1 MKGLARFC
9 RLILGLV
16 FLFSG
21 FVKLLSPVGTSLI
34 IKEYL
39 AAFHLGFLSGA
50 SVAAA
55 VVLSLAE
62 FLTGVAML
70 LRLRL
75 RIFSWVALV
84 LTGAFTL
91 LTLYL
96 AIFNPIDDCGCFGE
110 VVHLSNWQTFF
121 KNLVLLPCAVIIF
134 VARKKITEF
143 RYPVW
148 EWIFVGLF
156 AALGLFVL
164 LRTFLVAP
172 IQESTPYGEGTEIS
186 AAPAA
191 AAAEA
196 YETVFIYEK
205 DGRRQ
210 TFDLDNLPDESW
222 TYVDAVTTEQGNAG
236 EASDSDFRI
245 ESLAGEDIT
254 ADVLSADRLL
264 LMSFYHPD
272 RLSRRSMEA
281 IGKVRDAALAAG
293 MEFLLVSSAPI
304 AGLPD
309 GYETGTADLK
319 LLMTLNRSN
328 GGVTYLNRG
337 MVVRKWA
344 SSAVAVRGPRFYA
357 ADDPEMELL
366 RTLRRQRLTMEL
378 LVVAFLAL
386 CLVKFAVFYKCRV

>member
-39 AAFHLGFLSGA
+39 AAFHLSALSSL

-55 VVLSLAE
+55 VVLSLTE
-62 FLTGVAML
+62 FLTGIAML

-75 RIFSWVALV
+75 RIFSPVALV
-84 LTGAFTL
+84 LTGVFTL

-148 EWIFVGLF
+148 EWVFVGLF

-172 IQESTPYGEGTEIS
+172 IQESTPYSEGAEIC

-196 YETVFIYEK
+196 YDTVFIYEK
-205 DGRRQ
+205 DGQRQ

-245 ESLAGEDIT
+245 ESPAGEDIT

-272 RLSRRSMEA
+272 RLSPRSREA
-281 IGKVRDAALAAG
+281 IDKVRDAALAAG

-304 AGLPD
+304 ASLPE
-309 GYETGTADLK
+309 GYETATADLK

-344 SSAVAVRGPRFYA
+344 RRAVSVRGPRFYS

-386 CLVKFAVFYKCRV
+386 CLAKFVVFYKFRV

>member
-1 MKGLARFC
+1 MKSLARLC

-16 FLFSG
+16 FLISG
-21 FVKLLSPVGTSLI
+21 YLKLLSPVGTSLI

-39 AAFHLGFLSGA
+39 TAFHMGAFSGM
-50 SVAAA
+50 SLAAA
-55 VVLSLAE
+55 VALSLTE

-84 LTGAFTL
+84 LTSLFTVI
-91 LTLYL
+91 TLYL

-110 VVHLSNWQTFF
+110 AVHLTNWQTFF
-121 KNLVLLPCAVIIF
+121 KNLVLLPCAAIIF

-143 RYPVW
+143 RHPVW

-156 AALGLFVL
+156 AALGLFIV
-164 LRTFLVAP
+164 LRTFLEAP
-172 IQESTPYGEGTEIS
+172 IQESTPYGEGTEIC
-186 AAPAA
+186 AAPA

-210 TFDLDNLPDESW
+210 TFDLDNLPDDSW
-222 TYVDAVTTEQGNAG
+222 TYVEAVTTELGSAG
-236 EASDSDFRI
+236 EASDADFRI
-245 ESLAGEDIT
+245 ESPAGDDAT
-254 ADVLSADRLL
+254 ADILSAERLL

-272 RLSRRSMEA
+272 RLSRRSLEA
-281 IGKVRDAALAAG
+281 IGKVRDAALSAG
-293 MEFLLVSSAPI
+293 MEFALVSSAPME
-304 AGLPD
+304 GLPD
-309 GYETGTADLK
+309 GYEAYTADLK

-337 MVVRKWA
+337 MIVRKWA
-344 SSAVAVRGPRFYA
+344 LPAVVTNGPRFYSA
-357 ADDPEMELL
+357 NDPEMELL
-366 RTLRRQRLTMEL
+366 RTLRHQRITMEM

-386 CLVKFAVFYKCRV
+386 CLAKFAVFYKFRV